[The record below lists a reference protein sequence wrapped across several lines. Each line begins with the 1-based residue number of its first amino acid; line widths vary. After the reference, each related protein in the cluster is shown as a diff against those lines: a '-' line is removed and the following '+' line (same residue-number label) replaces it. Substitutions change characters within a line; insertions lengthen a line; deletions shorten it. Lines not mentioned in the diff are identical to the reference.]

1 MSFDAKGF
9 VASLIDPTGFKAVS
23 EGRQYLLIGY
33 DSYGH
38 LAFRVRGT
46 FHGPIPKGTKNLET
60 SDGVYKNG
68 DRYFQ
73 IALKDSRFHRTFID
87 LLESLTDRASIISD
101 TQNAF
106 ERIKDEF
113 VRWKKL
119 FGSATTSL
127 TEEGR
132 IGLIGELTFLKDY
145 AIPKWGADA
154 AVNAW
159 CGSDG
164 SKKDFFYMDTWYE
177 IKSVKVGLDSVTISS
192 LEQLEGDNG
201 NLVILRYEKKPDV
214 ANGTSLK
221 ELMNWLRDN
230 LPVDLAETVIG
241 ASVSRGYSHEDQN
254 DTKYSLGEP
263 ALYMVKAGFPRL
275 TRSDVPST
283 IKNIRYDILLIS
295 LEDFREG

>member
-1 MSFDAKGF
+1 M
-9 VASLIDPTGFKAVS
+9 
-23 EGRQYLLIGY
+23 
-33 DSYGH
+33 
-38 LAFRVRGT
+38 
-46 FHGPIPKGTKNLET
+46 
-60 SDGVYKNG
+60 
-68 DRYFQ
+68 
-73 IALKDSRFHRTFID
+73 
-87 LLESLTDRASIISD
+87 
-101 TQNAF
+101 
-106 ERIKDEF
+106 
-113 VRWKKL
+113 
-119 FGSATTSL
+119 
-127 TEEGR
+127 
-132 IGLIGELTFLKDY
+132 
-145 AIPKWGADA
+145 
-154 AVNAW
+154 NAW

-177 IKSVKVGLDSVTISS
+177 IKSVKVGLDSVSISS